1 MNDLN
6 VDIKDSVQS
15 NLARNT
21 AVAHKDPVS
30 IVESEK
36 PAGAVFHILMAALPC

>member
-1 MNDLN
+1 MNDVN
-6 VDIKDSVQS
+6 MDIKDSVQS
-15 NLARNT
+15 HLARNT
-21 AVAHKDPVS
+21 AVTHEDPVS